1 MRNLA
6 IGLCLAVIAGAAAAQ
21 SPATSWGAF
30 EQGDI
35 HGVGVQG
42 NGSQLLLK
50 CDKPGRNSV
59 YALVLTDET
68 LLPPGPGFQMRSAEL
83 RFDDQPPIEDR
94 WRFYEKYVVAI
105 NKDGERSLTRLLG
118 GLSGAQALELRLYPE
133 RGKSK
138 TVTLKFDVAG
148 AKDAITQVYES
159 CKDTNPAP

>member
-6 IGLCLAVIAGAAAAQ
+6 IGLCLAAVGAAAMAQ
-21 SPATSWGAF
+21 GPATAWGAF

-42 NGSQLLLK
+42 EGSQLLLK

-59 YALVLTDET
+59 YALMLTDEN

-83 RFDDQPPIEDR
+83 RFDDKTPLEDR

-105 NKDGERSLTRLLG
+105 NKDGERSLTRLLT
-118 GLSGAQALELRLYPE
+118 GLNDAQAVEVRLYPE

-138 TVTLKFDVAG
+138 VVTLKFNVAG

-159 CKDTNPAP
+159 CKDTNPAA